1 MIAVDKFDHRLF
13 KETVPMRKSPQ
24 ECSHVLELSLTV
36 AIPLLAVLAL
46 VILAGVIY
54 YHRRRPIQRLQRA
67 RSRVYS
73 KLYPREKYERPY
85 AKDEFVRKLLTQE
98 LIGSAGQ
105 KVNPDIPVLS
115 EEDQPESEELMEKGL
130 SRFNSVDNDRK
141 GDFLSEEFCELV
153 NIADFYPF
161 KYLRHSVTFFILVGF
176 IIGII
181 NFKGFFLYLQITLQ
195 LKCIAMRIPL

>member
-1 MIAVDKFDHRLF
+1 VIAVDKFDHRLF

-36 AIPLLAVLAL
+36 AISLLAVLAL

-85 AKDEFVRKLLTQE
+85 AKDEFVHKLLTQE

-153 NIADFYPF
+153 NIADFLSSQIPHDFPY
-161 KYLRHSVTFFILVGF
+161 SVTFFILVGF
-176 IIGII
+176 ITGII
-181 NFKGFFLYLQITLQ
+181 N
-195 LKCIAMRIPL
+195 LKVSF